1 MLLVHVLVTFPI
13 QVSVPFSMEV
23 QLLHVV
29 HFAPYWG
36 LGGVRTL
43 AYFGCFNSFKMAN
56 RKTAI
61 LPNLSHTLVDFGHFF
76 TGFLTWGHLHHMGP
90 LLFILSE
97 GL

>member
-43 AYFGCFNSFKMAN
+43 AYFQVF
-56 RKTAI
+56 
-61 LPNLSHTLVDFGHFF
+61 
-76 TGFLTWGHLHHMGP
+76 
-90 LLFILSE
+90 
-97 GL
+97 